1 MMYQQISLT
10 EKENKR
16 RGLITSI
23 IIHALVLLLAILP
36 LLSYP
41 DPPPGQEGIL
51 VSFGMPD
58 IGKGDSKP
66 DTQQEEV
73 VEPKPP
79 SEEEQK
85 TVTDPVASPT
95 TPVET
100 QKEVVTAEDPNIAA
114 MKKRE
119 EERKKVLEEERKRD
133 KEAKEKAEIAEK
145 ERKAEDARKQA
156 EYDKAKKQ
164 FGDAFGGSGKGSTDK
179 AGNQGDPK
187 GDPNASNLEGIST
200 GKGNIGGGLQGRGV
214 THTPTI
220 SDKSQKTGIVV
231 VRICVNSKGD
241 VTSADYTQA
250 GSTTADN
257 DLRNLAIN
265 SAKKFKFSASN
276 VDKQCGTVTINFKVQ

>member
-23 IIHALVLLLAILP
+23 IIHALVLLIAILP

-51 VSFGMPD
+51 VSFGGPD
-58 IGKGDSKP
+58 IGMGDSKP

-100 QKEVVTAEDPNIAA
+100 QKDVVTAEDPNVAA
-114 MKKRE
+114 IKKRE
-119 EERKKVLEEERKRD
+119 EERKKVVEDERRRD

-145 ERKAEDARKQA
+145 ERKADEARKQA

-187 GDPNASNLEGIST
+187 GDPNAKNLEGIST
-200 GKGNIGGGLQGRGV
+200 GKGNIGGGLSGRGV
-214 THTPTI
+214 VYQPTI
-220 SDKSQKTGIVV
+220 TDKSQKTGIVV
-231 VRICVNSKGD
+231 VNICVNNKGE
-241 VTSADYTQA
+241 VTRATYTRRAPQPLIMTSAEL
-250 GSTTADN
+250 
-257 DLRNLAIN
+257 LRP
-265 SAKKFKFSASN
+265 
-276 VDKQCGTVTINFKVQ
+276 VQRSSSFLHQV